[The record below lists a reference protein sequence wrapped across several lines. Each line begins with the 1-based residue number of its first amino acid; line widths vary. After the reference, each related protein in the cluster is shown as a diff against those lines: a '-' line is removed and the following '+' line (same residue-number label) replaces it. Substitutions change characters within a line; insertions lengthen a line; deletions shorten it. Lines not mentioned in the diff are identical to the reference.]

1 MILYRHLFLFHSFS
15 HKAPLGMFKLKAK
28 EKIKFPRTMCPCSQD
43 LLRPSFNLFEIIM
56 QSPMCFCPRE
66 YLGHM
71 LHDSP
76 EATGQAK

>member
-43 LLRPSFNLFEIIM
+43 LLRPSFNLI
-56 QSPMCFCPRE
+56 
-66 YLGHM
+66 
-71 LHDSP
+71 
-76 EATGQAK
+76 